1 MSKFYQKVRN
11 NRYEILLFTLML
23 HLFNAVFF
31 KGLEIYQD
39 YVWPFDMM
47 LLGFGCYGLFSE
59 SKPYLKTIKNIL
71 FIAVIIVTVIYAF
84 THIRIPDVLLV
95 QTVVYAAF
103 FIFIFIEVLRFL
115 MSPGYINTDIV
126 IASICGYLL
135 LIEASL
141 FSMQYA
147 FYKVPNAFEGINING
162 STTIFLDFVYYATTT
177 ITSVGFGDIVPTH
190 HVSKLLTSITA
201 ISGQLYSVVL
211 VGVIISK
218 YTSAQTKALEDEE
231 K

>member
-1 MSKFYQKVRN
+1 MSKMYHRIRK

-31 KGLEIYQD
+31 KGLEVYQN

-59 SKPYLKTIKNIL
+59 SKPYLKLIKNIL
-71 FIAVIIVTVIYAF
+71 FVAVIIVTIIYAF
-84 THIRIPDVLLV
+84 THIRIPDVLVV
-95 QTVVYAAF
+95 QTIVYATF

-126 IASICGYLL
+126 IAAVCGYLL

-141 FSMQYA
+141 FSMQFA
-147 FYKVPNAFEGINING
+147 FYIIPNAFQGINING

-201 ISGQLYSVVL
+201 IAGQLYSVVL

-218 YTSAQTKALEDEE
+218 YTSAQTRELEDDQ
-231 K
+231 